1 MEDGAGV
8 LFKKRTADFA
18 AASEKIGET
27 RGQDWQVKREG
38 QNK

>member
-18 AASEKIGET
+18 AASEIGET